1 MGVNGSHIL
10 AGYPT
15 DNTRELSKSSSRKFV
30 YGTLTLYGASFQ
42 RTSTPLWRKYGHPKH
57 HIHSPLRESVR
68 FALFPF
74 PSPVLRESLLL
85 SFPAGTK
92 MFQFPAFP
100 LPRQSL
106 GSNSEIPG
114 STAACASPGL
124 IAACHVLLRISS
136 QAIHWVAWQ
145 QIFSLLT
152 PYFLIKREAF
162 DRFLSLQIETYKP
175 SSSMATR

>member
-1 MGVNGSHIL
+1 MAPIFLPDIRPTIL
-10 AGYPT
+10 GNCP
-15 DNTRELSKSSSRKFV
+15 NLPPESSSTGLSPSMVPRSR
-30 YGTLTLYGASFQ
+30 GLRLLSGG
-42 RTSTPLWRKYGHPKH
+42 STDIPKH

-162 DRFLSLQIETYKP
+162 DRFLSLQIET
-175 SSSMATR
+175 